1 MLKLAIEGHGH
12 VVVEARDQ
20 GEAMRAM
27 QQDRPAL
34 VLTDLRLP
42 EGDGF
47 GVLRAAKELDPELP
61 VIVMTAYGS
70 IQDAVAAMKEGA
82 LDFLAKP
89 VDPDHLMLMVERA
102 LAQRRVMTEYILLK
116 EELAARR
123 GAPQIIG
130 DAPSLKQSILALQ
143 RAAGSDA
150 TVLLEGESGTGK
162 ELFARALHAL
172 SPRSDGPF
180 VAINCAAI
188 PDNLLETELFGH
200 EKGAFTGAVARKPG
214 KFELAHHGTL
224 FLDEIGDLPLALQAK
239 ILRALEERRF
249 ERVGG
254 TQSLHVDVRIVAATN
269 KQLRAGVAAKQFR
282 EDLYFR
288 LSVFPIAIPPLR
300 DRQDDIPILAR
311 HFAERF
317 SRELKKKA
325 AILAPSAIEELQ
337 KYHWPG
343 NVRELQNCME
353 RAVILSE
360 SDTIHGRHLNLSLHA
375 PLPPEAPSPWA
386 TFDLSGTL
394 ADVVK
399 RAQGEVEKRKI
410 EQALK
415 EAGGDKGR
423 AADLLGLPFK
433 TLLAKLKEYGLGITR
448 SSVQRQRQ
456 RAELPAVH
464 DEHEEPAR
472 LETSNSV
479 RLTARQAAIDG
490 QRAVTQSNSIICD
503 RAFEFASRL
512 LKLCDRMHERGPSA
526 RHIANQVIRCGTSIG
541 ANAEEAQE
549 GQTKAD
555 FIAKLS
561 VSAKRRVRRPI
572 G

>member
-1 MLKLAIEGHGH
+1 MLKLAIEGQGH
-12 VVVEARDQ
+12 AVVEARDQ

-89 VDPDHLMLMVERA
+89 VEPDHLLLMVDRA
-102 LAQRRVMTEYILLK
+102 LAQRKLLTEYILLK
-116 EELAARR
+116 EELGARR

-162 ELFARALHAL
+162 ELFARAMHAL
-172 SPRSDGPF
+172 SPRPDGPF

-188 PDNLLETELFGH
+188 PDNLLESELFGH

-214 KFELAHHGTL
+214 KFELAHRGTL
-224 FLDEIGDLPLALQAK
+224 FLDEIGDLPLGAAGEDSA
-239 ILRALEERRF
+239 RAGREAF

-254 TQSLHVDVRIVAATN
+254 TQSLQVDVRIVAATN
-269 KQLRAGVAAKQFR
+269 KALRAGVASKQFR

-300 DRQDDIPILAR
+300 DRQVDIPILAR
-311 HFAERF
+311 HFVERF
-317 SRELKKKA
+317 CRELKKTPA
-325 AILAPSAIEELQ
+325 MLAPSAIEELQ

-360 SDTIHGRHLNLSLHA
+360 SDTIHARHLNLSLHA
-375 PLPPEAPSPWA
+375 PNLPEAPNPWA
-386 TFDLSGTL
+386 TFDFSGSL
-394 ADVVK
+394 ADVTK
-399 RAQGEVEKRKI
+399 RAQAEVEKRKL
-410 EQALK
+410 EHTLK
-415 EAGGDKGR
+415 GD
-423 AADLLGLPFK
+423 
-433 TLLAKLKEYGLGITR
+433 TR
-448 SSVQRQRQ
+448 RQRNG
-456 RAELPAVH
+456 RG
-464 DEHEEPAR
+464 
-472 LETSNSV
+472 
-479 RLTARQAAIDG
+479 RLT
-490 QRAVTQSNSIICD
+490 
-503 RAFEFASRL
+503 RL
-512 LKLCDRMHERGPSA
+512 LQGAVGETERSRDSVERRWELRA
-526 RHIANQVIRCGTSIG
+526 TAN
-541 ANAEEAQE
+541 
-549 GQTKAD
+549 
-555 FIAKLS
+555 
-561 VSAKRRVRRPI
+561 
-572 G
+572 